1 MGCQHTMKGK
11 NQTQCHTQKQS
22 LNTINMCFCKDKFC
36 LANFFWL
43 SVPDVIFMWHA
54 RSQLQRPSNDNIN
67 NIAQESGFLRQ
78 EIGEGAGSAVPSPHR
93 MGVVRQRVA
102 QASAPSCPASTS
114 LARRDCPRF
123 WRMDGG
129 PMLQVLM
136 RCRCTQPGTDVRR
149 AAHAARMRTTYV
161 LHSWQ

>member
-1 MGCQHTMKGK
+1 
-11 NQTQCHTQKQS
+11 
-22 LNTINMCFCKDKFC
+22 
-36 LANFFWL
+36 
-43 SVPDVIFMWHA
+43 MWHA

-102 QASAPSCPASTS
+102 QASAPSCPARTS
-114 LARRDCPRF
+114 LALRNCPRF

-129 PMLQVLM
+129 ADTAGAQTLLLHSAWHGRAQ
-136 RCRCTQPGTDVRR
+136 RCARCVYAHHVCTTQCSTHVAIKQMET
-149 AAHAARMRTTYV
+149 AAAAAARWGAQRGGWFGGTALISKATES
-161 LHSWQ
+161 HH